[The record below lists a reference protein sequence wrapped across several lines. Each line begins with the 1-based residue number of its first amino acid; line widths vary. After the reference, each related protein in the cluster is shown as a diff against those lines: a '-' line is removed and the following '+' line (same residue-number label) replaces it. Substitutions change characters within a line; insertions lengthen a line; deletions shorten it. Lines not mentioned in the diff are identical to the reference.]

1 MNNINILFV
10 SKNCKHSFTLLKLL
24 DHEKLIKYFKIVYV
38 DNKLDRLPK
47 YVKKVPCMIV
57 SNVNEPLDGIK
68 TFEWVK
74 RMKFM
79 KQKMYNKKN
88 ESNLMEYSKL
98 ENNSFD
104 DKFAFVHNSPALPQS
119 YFKYKSEGEHIIY
132 TAPEHD
138 KIKKHEQDKL
148 IDNLSKKRNEQ
159 DDYYTGVAK
168 KQQLNAILSHQN
180 KNINQHTEQQTNYD
194 IQQQNYINNLNNQQ
208 NLLKMKQ
215 MQLLQNKLNNSFNKK

>member
-10 SKNCKHSFTLLKLL
+10 SESCKHSITLLKLL

-38 DNKLDRLPK
+38 DDKLDRLPK
-47 YVKKVPCMIV
+47 FVSKVPCMVV
-57 SNVNEPLDGIK
+57 SNINEPLIGVK
-68 TFEWVK
+68 TFEWVN

-79 KQKMYNKKN
+79 KQNIYNKN
-88 ESNLMEYSKL
+88 NNSSIMEYSKL
-98 ENNSFD
+98 ENNSSD

-148 IDNLSKKRNEQ
+148 IDDLSKKRNDQ
-159 DDYYTGVAK
+159 DNYYTGMAK
-168 KQQLNAILSHQN
+168 KQQLNAILTHQ
-180 KNINQHTEQQTNYD
+180 KNNLNQNTNQQTNYD
-194 IQQQNYINNLNNQQ
+194 IQQMNYINSLSNQQ